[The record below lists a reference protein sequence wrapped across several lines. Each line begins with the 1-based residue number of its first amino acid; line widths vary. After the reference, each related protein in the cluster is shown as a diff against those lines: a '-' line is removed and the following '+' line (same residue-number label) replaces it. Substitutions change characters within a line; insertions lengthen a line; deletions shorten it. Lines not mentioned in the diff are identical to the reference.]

1 MNELNHR
8 PRNSLGFLKP
18 YEVYYDKVFVALQ
31 T

>member
-8 PRNSLGFLKP
+8 PRNSLGFFTS
-18 YEVYYDKVFVALQ
+18 YEVYYDKVFIALQ